1 MAIALK
7 TKELREEQNM
17 TQMDLALELGLGNTT
32 IQQYEAGNI

>member
-17 TQMDLALELGLGNTT
+17 TQMDLALELGLRKYNNTA
-32 IQQYEAGNI
+32 I